1 MTFFKKTIR
10 DVPIAGK
17 TVLMRADYNV
27 PLHKDGTISDD
38 LRIRASLPTLTYL
51 LERGCKL
58 IIMSHLGR
66 PDGKPD
72 QQYTLKPVAKRLSE
86 LLRREVRFSDDC
98 IGDRAYQTAKTA
110 PKDVV
115 VLLENLRFHSEEE
128 ANDEVF
134 ARELAKVSGAAYF
147 VQDGFGV
154 VHRAHAS
161 TDAITHYLPSV
172 AGLLLEKE
180 YTMLTESLEHPAR
193 PLVAIMGGAKVSDK
207 IAVIERFVDKADHV
221 LIGGAMANTFLAY
234 NGFSVGKSMFESN
247 QDEVL
252 TRIYQA
258 ATEKAGNSDD
268 TSIHIPIDVAV
279 AKQIDPREDRRI
291 VPVDA
296 IAQDD
301 IALDIG
307 DETIDKYV
315 SIIESAGTVIWNGPV
330 GYSELDNF
338 AHGSARI
345 ALTLATHSSILSIV
359 GGGDTAD
366 FVLKW
371 DGNGGSSFS
380 HVSTGGG
387 AGLELMAGEKLP
399 GVEAL
404 LDEKQRIKY
413 TKRK

>member
-17 TVLMRADYNV
+17 TVLIRADYNV
-27 PLHKDGTISDD
+27 PLHSDGTISDD

-51 LERGCKL
+51 LDRGCKL

-66 PDGKPD
+66 PEGKPVEK
-72 QQYTLKPVAKRLSE
+72 YSLKPVAKRLAE
-86 LLRREVRFSDDC
+86 LLHREVRFSDDC
-98 IGDRAYQTAKTA
+98 IGDRAYQTAKSA

-115 VLLENLRFHSEEE
+115 VLFENVRFHPEEE
-128 ANDEVF
+128 ANDDAF
-134 ARELAKVSGAAYF
+134 ARDLAKASGAAYF

-161 TDAITHYLPSV
+161 TEAITHYLPSV

-193 PLVAIMGGAKVSDK
+193 PLVTIMGGAKVSDK
-207 IAVIERFVDKADHV
+207 IAVIERFVAKADQV

-234 NGFSVGKSMFESN
+234 KGVSVGKSMYESN
-247 QDEVL
+247 QNSVL
-252 TRIYQA
+252 DGIYQA
-258 ATEKAGNSDD
+258 AAKKTAGSAD
-268 TSIHIPIDVAV
+268 TLIHTPVDVAV
-279 AKQIDPREDRRI
+279 AKQIDPAEPRR
-291 VPVDA
+291 VVRVEA
-296 IAQDD
+296 IASDD

-307 DETIDKYV
+307 DETIDQYV
-315 SIIESAGTVIWNGPV
+315 SVIEHAGTVIWNGPV

-345 ALTLATHSSILSIV
+345 ALALATHPSVLSIV

-404 LDEKQRIKY
+404 LDEKQRIQY
-413 TKRK
+413 TKHK